1 MSGHEGTKLTAES
14 LEERCDTR
22 IWSGAC
28 EHGESTS
35 SGEKFLCVACG
46 RIPDLDHEIRHEI
59 FPHIKG
65 DTDNLY

>member
-1 MSGHEGTKLTAES
+1 MTVIDNLKF
-14 LEERCDTR
+14 EENIDKCDSR

-28 EHGESTS
+28 EHDKFANI
-35 SGEKFLCVACG
+35 GEKYLCVACG
-46 RIPDLDHEIRHEI
+46 TIPGLDHEVSHEI